1 MNFGINNGISA
12 IDSAAIKEVAGQ
24 IFSNATKKDVQAFK
38 VDYSKFNR
46 ASLGADLYGSNL
58 NINQVQQISV
68 RNAGLDLNF
77 QQNQAIVTSVEY
89 LNKAA
94 ALSTYGVPV
103 NMDGKI
109 NLPQEE
115 SRQSLNAKEIFQI
128 PTASVINETQ
138 NLFEE
143 DSHQDSNPFKFIT
156 LNPVD
161 QNENEQVSQDT
172 SIFRLV

>member
-24 IFSNATKKDVQAFK
+24 IFSNATKKDAQTFK
-38 VDYSKFNR
+38 VDFSKFNR

-58 NINQVQQISV
+58 NIDQIQQISV

-77 QQNQAIVTSVEY
+77 QQNQAIVASVQY

-94 ALSTYGVPV
+94 AYNTYGVPL

-115 SRQSLNAKEIFQI
+115 SRQDLNTKSLFEVS
-128 PTASVINETQ
+128 TMVNETQ
-138 NLFEE
+138 NLFDNNEK
-143 DSHQDSNPFKFIT
+143 QGSNPFKFIT
-156 LNPVD
+156 INSVD
-161 QNENEQVSQDT
+161 SNENEQDSQNA
-172 SIFRLV
+172 SIFKLA

>member
-24 IFSNATKKDVQAFK
+24 IFSNATRKDVQAFK

-77 QQNQAIVTSVEY
+77 QQNQAIANSVQY
-89 LNKAA
+89 LNKMAA
-94 ALSTYGVPV
+94 YGTYGIAV

-109 NLPQEE
+109 NIPQAE
-115 SRQSLNAKEIFQI
+115 SRQEVKSNEFFQLTTNVAI
-128 PTASVINETQ
+128 DENQ
-138 NLFEE
+138 NLFGGE
-143 DSHQDSNPFKFIT
+143 SQGQNPFKFIT
-156 LNPVD
+156 INTVD
-161 QNENEQVSQDT
+161 NNENEQDSQNA
-172 SIFRLV
+172 SIFRLA

>member
-1 MNFGINNGISA
+1 MNFGINNGIAA

-24 IFSNATKKDVQAFK
+24 IFSNATKKDVQTFK

-58 NINQVQQISV
+58 DINQVQQIAV

-77 QQNQAIVTSVEY
+77 QQNQSIMNSVQY

-94 ALSTYGVPV
+94 AYGAYGVAI

-109 NLPQEE
+109 NIPDAEARQEVKVN
-115 SRQSLNAKEIFQI
+115 SIFQVPAI
-128 PTASVINETQ
+128 SEIEETQ
-138 NLFEE
+138 NLFGGEKKGA
-143 DSHQDSNPFKFIT
+143 NPFKFIT
-156 LNPVD
+156 FNAVD
-161 QNENEQVSQDT
+161 NDENEQDSQNA
-172 SIFRLV
+172 SIFRLA

>member
-58 NINQVQQISV
+58 DINQVQQIAV

-77 QQNQAIVTSVEY
+77 QQNQAIAASVQY

-94 ALSTYGVPV
+94 AYGAYGVAL

-109 NLPQEE
+109 NIPESETRQEVKANSIFRLP
-115 SRQSLNAKEIFQI
+115 
-128 PTASVINETQ
+128 TTSVVDETQ
-138 NLFEE
+138 NLFGGEK
-143 DSHQDSNPFKFIT
+143 QGANPFKFIT
-156 LNPVD
+156 LDTVD
-161 QNENEQVSQDT
+161 NNENEQDSLNA
-172 SIFRLV
+172 SIFKLA

>member
-1 MNFGINNGISA
+1 MNFSINNGISA

-58 NINQVQQISV
+58 DINQVQQIAV

-77 QQNQAIVTSVEY
+77 QRNQAIMNSVQY
-89 LNKAA
+89 LNKIAA
-94 ALSTYGVPV
+94 YGTYGVAI

-109 NLPQEE
+109 NLPEAETRQE
-115 SRQSLNAKEIFQI
+115 AKANTLFQL
-128 PTASVINETQ
+128 PTISVVDETQ
-138 NLFEE
+138 NLFGGEK
-143 DSHQDSNPFKFIT
+143 QGANPFKFIT
-156 LNPVD
+156 FNAVD
-161 QNENEQVSQDT
+161 NNENEQDSQNA
-172 SIFRLV
+172 SIFRLA

>member
-24 IFSNATKKDVQAFK
+24 IFSNATKKDVQTFK

-58 NINQVQQISV
+58 NINQIQQISV

-77 QQNQAIVTSVEY
+77 QQNLAIVASVQY

-94 ALSTYGVPV
+94 AYNTYGVSL

-115 SRQSLNAKEIFQI
+115 SRQDLNTKGLFEV
-128 PTASVINETQ
+128 PASVNETQ
-138 NLFEE
+138 NMFEGNE
-143 DSHQDSNPFKFIT
+143 KQRSNPFQFIT
-156 LNPVD
+156 LNSVD
-161 QNENEQVSQDT
+161 NENEQDSQNS
-172 SIFRLV
+172 SIFKLV

>member
-77 QQNQAIVTSVEY
+77 QQNQAIVASVEY

-115 SRQSLNAKEIFQI
+115 SRQDLNTKEIFQI
-128 PTASVINETQ
+128 PTASVVDETQ
-138 NLFEE
+138 NMLEG
-143 DSHQDSNPFKFIT
+143 DTQKGSNPFKFIT

-161 QNENEQVSQDT
+161 KNENEQVSQDT

>member
-77 QQNQAIVTSVEY
+77 QQNQAIVASVQY
-89 LNKAA
+89 LNKVNAYNA
-94 ALSTYGVPV
+94 YGVSL

-115 SRQSLNAKEIFQI
+115 LRQNLN
-128 PTASVINETQ
+128 TQ
-138 NLFEE
+138 NFFQTQSATLVDETPTLFEGGE
-143 DSHQDSNPFKFIT
+143 NQGSNPFKFIT
-156 LNPVD
+156 LNSVD
-161 QNENEQVSQDT
+161 SNENEQDSQNA
-172 SIFRLV
+172 SIFKLA